1 MMSHHK
7 WLNIGLI
14 ITVFYCFLFQ
24 CNTLEAQT
32 SKKAKKKKE
41 VSFIK
46 KGWDDVTTRN
56 NYYFNAKRI
65 YDEMLKNHERT
76 AVINYNDTL
85 PYYFHDISPDLSGNA
100 AQLQQIIIKTGVTLQ
115 RHDYS
120 RWKDDCYTLLGKSYF
135 LKGKMDSAL
144 VNFQYVSTALRG
156 KFNDTKVAIS
166 QKDILKAKVDK
177 QKELDRLAKD
187 KKKEI
192 EAKDKAKKEETAKA
206 AEDKKKRME
215 DVAKEKEKEL
225 QRKIKAKEKMLKQK
239 AKGKYKPPAPSAA
252 KPTTPAS
259 KPGSA
264 PKKKKKSA
272 GDILDKISD
281 GVSLEIGGKSG
292 SQSEVNKAE
301 QKIKALQYTKEKL
314 ESANVE
320 DSLTQKQKETLHK
333 LTLWEKIKH
342 LRSRPDALVWMTKTL
357 IKQRNYADAE
367 SIVEYSKTLVKL
379 RAKQRKDIHLVR
391 SYYFYN
397 TGQQKLA
404 IEALSEAIP
413 FIKKKKEKNYYNFL
427 LAQLSSSENPQ
438 GAYDIYYEL
447 YKKGKDEILSYNALE
462 KMYQFADAG
471 KAGTGDMPEILKAYN
486 KFSKSKIVGDKAL
499 YTLATISLKNQD
511 TTKAVE
517 QLNKALSYGFSTP
530 DQKGKALA
538 KLGDIAYEK
547 MIFKDA
553 YVLYDSASAMISAD
567 TAQKVWLTAK
577 AKVLKEIVGQQDLAF
592 QQDSLIYLSTLSRED
607 LADYIK
613 AQNKIDKK
621 EKRKA
626 AARTGDDATF
636 VSQGLGNNSN
646 FNASQDQFTAKG
658 QWYFY
663 NIDMR
668 TRGFNEFK
676 QQWGERPYINNWRRA
691 EAIQQNTLGITD
703 LVKQNTDTTIPPPTN
718 IQFKIPSTEEEF
730 EKSYEILAQSYIKRA
745 NDFHNGLDNKKA
757 AFIYL
762 DSLINRFP
770 EHKLTPE
777 AYYTKMLIY
786 TEMDKMKKA
795 EELADLM
802 IHQYPDH
809 ELTQKILK
817 NRNIKYVR
825 KDEVTT
831 GNAEVYYV
839 SLYGM
844 YQEERYPEVLQGTL
858 DFNNKY
864 SRETQLLPKVSFL
877 EALCQAKTGKMDAYK
892 SSLESIV
899 KLYPKSTEAEK
910 AKLYLKTLAE
920 HNKDTSKTESVA
932 VPVETPKELYK
943 YQEGFHFIMIILSDR
958 KQNSASFVEL
968 INGEMDKA
976 FPNQRIRGSNSYL
989 DSKTPLLL
997 IKRFPNIEEAKNG
1010 MNLLTNSSDATIKA
1024 TLASAKILLISQDNF
1039 KELFTSKKLED
1050 YILFYQENYK

>member
-24 CNTLEAQT
+24 CSTLEAQT

-65 YDEMLKNHERT
+65 YDEMLKEHERN
-76 AVINYNDTL
+76 AVINYNNTL
-85 PYYFHDISPDLSGNA
+85 PYYFHDLAPDLSGNS

-166 QKDILKAKVDK
+166 QKDILKAKVTK
-177 QKELDRLAKD
+177 QKELDKLAKD

-192 EAKDKAKKEETAKA
+192 EAKDKAKKEETVKA

-215 DVAKEKEKEL
+215 DVAKAKEKEL
-225 QRKIKAKEKMLKQK
+225 QRKIKAKQKMLKQK
-239 AKGKYKPPAPSAA
+239 AKGKYKPPAPSAS

-259 KPGSA
+259 KPGTA

-314 ESANVE
+314 EAANVE
-320 DSLTQKQKETLHK
+320 DSLTQKQIETQHK
-333 LTLWEKIKH
+333 LTLWEKLKH
-342 LRSRPDALVWMTKTL
+342 LRSRPEALVWMTKTFV
-357 IKQRNYADAE
+357 KQGNYADAE

-379 RAKQRKDIHLVR
+379 RTRQRKDVHLVR

-404 IEALSEAIP
+404 AEALSEAIP
-413 FIKKKKEKNYYNFL
+413 FIKKKKEKNYYSFL
-427 LAQLSSSENPQ
+427 LAQLSSAENPQ

-447 YKKGKDEILSYNALE
+447 YKKGKDEVLSYSALE
-462 KMYQFADAG
+462 KMHQFADAG
-471 KAGTGDMPEILKAYN
+471 KAGTGDMPEIMKAYN
-486 KFSKSKIVGDKAL
+486 KFSRSKIVGDKAL
-499 YTLATISLKNQD
+499 YSLANIALKNQD
-511 TTKAVE
+511 TTQAVE
-517 QLNKALSYGFSTP
+517 HLNKALAYGFSMP
-530 DQKGKALA
+530 DQKAKALA
-538 KLGDIAYEK
+538 KLGDIGYER

-553 YVLYDSASAMISAD
+553 YKLYDSASVMMTSD
-567 TAQKVWLTAK
+567 TVQKVWLTAK
-577 AKVLKEIVGQQDLAF
+577 AKVLKDIVKQQDLAF
-592 QQDSLIYLSTLSRED
+592 QQDSLIYLSTLSREE
-607 LADYIK
+607 LAQHIK
-613 AQNKIDKK
+613 EQNKIDKK

-626 AARTGDDATF
+626 AIKGGDDATF

-663 NIDMR
+663 NVDMR

-730 EKSYEILAQSYIKRA
+730 EKSYDILATSYFSRA
-745 NDFHNGLDNKKA
+745 TDFHNGLDNNKA

-762 DSLINRFP
+762 DSLIRRFP
-770 EHKLTPE
+770 GHQLVPKAL
-777 AYYTKMLIY
+777 YSKMLIY
-786 TEMDKMKKA
+786 TEMDNMKRA
-795 EELADLM
+795 EEYAEQL
-802 IHQYPDH
+802 ISKYPEH
-809 ELTQKILK
+809 ELTQKILQ
-817 NRNIKYVR
+817 NRNIKYV
-825 KDEVTT
+825 KKEEKSSS
-831 GNAEVYYV
+831 NADIYYV

-844 YQEERYPEVLQGTL
+844 YQDEKYPEVLQGAL
-858 DFNNKY
+858 DFSNKY
-864 SRETQLLPKVSFL
+864 SKEVQLLPKVNFL
-877 EALCQAKTGKMDAYK
+877 EALSQAKTGKMDEYK
-892 SSLESIV
+892 ASLETIV
-899 KLYPKSTEAEK
+899 RLYPKSNEAEK

-920 HNKDTSKTESVA
+920 HNKDTAKAETPAVA
-932 VPVETPKELYK
+932 EAAPKELYQYK
-943 YQEGFHFIMIILSDR
+943 EGYHFVMIILNDR
-958 KQNSASFVEL
+958 KQNNATLVEH
-968 INGEMDKA
+968 INGEMDKT
-976 FPNQRIRGSNSYL
+976 FPNQRIRASNSYL

-997 IKRFPNIEEAKNG
+997 IKRYTNIEDAKSG
-1010 MNLLTNSSDATIKA
+1010 MSVLLNSSDVTINAALKGGE
-1024 TLASAKILLISQDNF
+1024 ILLISQDNF
-1039 KELFTSKKLED
+1039 KELFTSKKLEE
-1050 YILFYQENYK
+1050 YQLFYQENYK